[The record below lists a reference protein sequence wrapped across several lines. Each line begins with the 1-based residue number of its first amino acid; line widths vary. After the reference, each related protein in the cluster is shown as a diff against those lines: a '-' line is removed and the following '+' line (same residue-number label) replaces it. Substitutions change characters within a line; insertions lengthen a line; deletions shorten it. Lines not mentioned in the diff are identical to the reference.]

1 MTNPREQACKF
12 VFAGA
17 APLICGALKAELN
30 KTLKA
35 GQKFDLWM
43 PPGLAQTDP
52 EIRAQKASHYW
63 RAG

>member
-1 MTNPREQACKF
+1 MRNPREQAFKF
-12 VFAGA
+12 VFVGA

-35 GQKFDLWM
+35 GHKLDLLM
-43 PPGLAQTDP
+43 PPGPAQTDP
-52 EIRAQKASHYW
+52 EIRTQKASHYW

>member
-1 MTNPREQACKF
+1 MRNPREQAFKF

-35 GQKFDLWM
+35 GHKFDL
-43 PPGLAQTDP
+43 
-52 EIRAQKASHYW
+52 
-63 RAG
+63 